1 MAIDAARDSSKTG
14 LVIAAHGRRGML
26 ETTEG
31 SALPYIVRGRHLQV
45 CCGDHVHWQAFADG
59 DPVVVSG
66 TAPRMNQL
74 NRQPPRGS
82 KPETIAANISH
93 LIVVMAALPLPDL
106 FITDRY
112 LCAAHLM
119 GVKAAIV
126 WNKADLAAL
135 PETELAVYSRLGYR
149 LFPVSAVTGTG
160 LDALLG
166 WAGQC
171 VGLLVGQSGVG
182 KSSLLNRLVPGSDT
196 ATGQLSAANDEGRH
210 TTTASIM
217 YRLENGGRLID
228 TPGVRDFV
236 PAIPRSAR
244 HRTWLHR
251 DRHNRSRLSLCR
263 LQSPAG
269 TGLRGERSR
278 PERHHRQPA
287 LRELSTAH
295 ESRQPGDWPG
305 LLISTDPGAR
315 RNGVRQGTGI
325 HILEFTAHRHA
336 MCDTRGANPAF
347 LCDAG
352 QITSGRLTLY
362 RGTGGENQLTRR
374 TIGKLLLKQRNAK
387 LCRTDAIQRR
397 EPAHQHKVPAAITA

>member
-119 GVKAAIV
+119 GVQAAIV

-236 PAIPRSAR
+236 PAIPDP
-244 HRTWLHR
+244 R
-251 DRHNRSRLSLCR
+251 DIAHGFIEIGTTGRDCR
-263 LQSPAG
+263 FADCS
-269 TGLRGERSR
+269 
-278 PERHHRQPA
+278 H
-287 LRELSTAH
+287 LREPDCAVSAAVLKGTIDNRRY
-295 ESRQPGDWPG
+295 ESY
-305 LLISTDPGAR
+305 R
-315 RNGVRQGTGI
+315 RLMNLANQATGQ
-325 HILEFTAHRHA
+325 A
-336 MCDTRGANPAF
+336 
-347 LCDAG
+347 
-352 QITSGRLTLY
+352 Y
-362 RGTGGENQLTRR
+362 
-374 TIGKLLLKQRNAK
+374 
-387 LCRTDAIQRR
+387 
-397 EPAHQHKVPAAITA
+397 